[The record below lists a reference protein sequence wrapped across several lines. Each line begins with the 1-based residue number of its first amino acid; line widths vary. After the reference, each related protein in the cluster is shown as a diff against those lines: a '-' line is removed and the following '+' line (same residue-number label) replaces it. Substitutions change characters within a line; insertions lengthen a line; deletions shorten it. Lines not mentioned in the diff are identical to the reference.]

1 MTSKARTRVSLGL
14 DAALLKEID
23 NFAAQRNLSRP
34 TAIEAAI
41 ACLLQHNSAGQQ
53 EAPLSRRLD
62 RFSLQIARLDE
73 DLTILGEA
81 FALFVRFWLS
91 VTPPLPP
98 AIQNSATARGA
109 DRYDAFLQA
118 LGRRLAQGD
127 SFLREVCD
135 DANSRDDSQ
144 SHDALT
150 DPPPP

>member
-1 MTSKARTRVSLGL
+1 MTIKTRSRISLGL
-14 DAALLKEID
+14 DAALLEQIQA
-23 NFAAQRNLSRP
+23 FADQRDLSRS
-34 TAIEAAI
+34 TVIEAAI
-41 ACLLQHNSAGQQ
+41 AAFLQHNDDRQ

-98 AIQNSATARGA
+98 SIQASAHAKGA
-109 DRYDAFLQA
+109 GRYDAFLQA

-127 SFLREVCD
+127 SFLREVSD
-135 DANSRDDSQ
+135 DTNSRDHH
-144 SHDALT
+144 SHHALTT